1 MRRRTTY
8 QPMTCRQAA
17 AARETNTCI
26 SPHCLHCHVL
36 SCRMHIC
43 RPQRRLTGNAARR
56 FLTLPRWAGCALQV
70 EEGTPFARRYSPGE
84 APLPSDDAAAAM
96 YCAASTVLGAAGGP
110 QWPCLPAACLLPAA
124 PKPPAVP
131 CRLPVDHARTAV
143 STTMPRIAPTAA
155 CRCPGGPPM
164 KYCRLRSL
172 RSQQLCAARPPLPP
186 QHGVLAGGI
195 LLRPGPGQRLV
206 PAGKHREM
214 RRPCPCCCRCRCR
227 SPCDCLCCC
236 PRSAAAGAA
245 TWAAVPPPNASP
257 ANCYP
262 PPPSPCRAVGS
273 AGPSG

>member
-110 QWPCLPAACLLPAA
+110 QWRCLPAACLLPAF
-124 PKPPAVP
+124 
-131 CRLPVDHARTAV
+131 CLP
-143 STTMPRIAPTAA
+143 AA
-155 CRCPGGPPM
+155 CLLPACCPENRLLCLAVFPLITPGQQSPPQ
-164 KYCRLRSL
+164 CHAS
-172 RSQQLCAARPPLPP
+172 RPPLP
-186 QHGVLAGGI
+186 ADA
-195 LLRPGPGQRLV
+195 
-206 PAGKHREM
+206 PA
-214 RRPCPCCCRCRCR
+214 P
-227 SPCDCLCCC
+227 L
-236 PRSAAAGAA
+236 
-245 TWAAVPPPNASP
+245 
-257 ANCYP
+257 
-262 PPPSPCRAVGS
+262 
-273 AGPSG
+273 